1 MNVGSANEESI
12 MNVGLIGCGGI
23 ANAHMEVLNKIE
35 NVRVAAVCDLNL
47 ARAKDIARRF
57 NVKKTYTNYDEF
69 LSDEN
74 LDLVDICTPVSTYA
88 RIACDVAKVVPAIF
102 LEKPMALN
110 LDECD
115 KIVQTMKKY
124 GTKLCVGHNQIFYSS
139 IQKAKSLV
147 DSGKYELLSFKTSL
161 RENFELLKS
170 YKLLADWM
178 VSPSQRGIIWES
190 CTHLAYLQ
198 LYFLPDIEEVYAVGG
213 KTKYPV
219 FDNFAVLLRTSSDR
233 FGQIGLSWLPKETD
247 IVYEIVDSNGK
258 RLKIF
263 RDFDYLHE
271 NSALPPLTPRGVI
284 SSFVADEGRVLR
296 KWLRFGSNYIHHKRI
311 MPHLKLISS
320 FISSIKNNAPPP
332 VTPEDGR
339 NTINLLECIEKS
351 LIEGK
356 PIRVRTTA
364 SA

>member
-1 MNVGSANEESI
+1 

-23 ANAHMEVLNKIE
+23 ANAHMEVLGRIKNA
-35 NVRVAAVCDLNL
+35 RVAAVCDLNL
-47 ARAKDIARRF
+47 KRAKDIARRF
-57 NVKKTYTNYDEF
+57 NVKKTYTDYNEL
-69 LSDEN
+69 LSDEK
-74 LDLVDICTPVSTYA
+74 LDLVDICTPVSTHA
-88 RIACDVAKVVPAIF
+88 HIACDVAKVVSAIF
-102 LEKPMALN
+102 LEKPMAIN
-110 LDECD
+110 LHECD
-115 KIVQTMKKY
+115 EIVQTMKKY

-139 IQKAKSLV
+139 IQKAKTLV

-161 RENFELLKS
+161 KENFELLKS

-198 LYFLPDIEEVYAVGG
+198 LHFLPDIEEVYAVGG

-219 FDNFAVLLRTSSDR
+219 FDNFAVLLRTSNDR
-233 FGQIGLSWLPKETD
+233 FGQIELSWLPRETE
-247 IVYEIVDSNGK
+247 IVYEIVDSKGK

-263 RDFDYLHE
+263 RDFDFLHE

-284 SSFVADEGRVLR
+284 SSFFADESLVLR

-311 MPHLKLISS
+311 MPHFKLMSS
-320 FISSIKNNAPPP
+320 FISSVQNNLPSPI
-332 VTPEDGR
+332 TPEEGR

-351 LIEGK
+351 LIEGQ
-356 PIRVRTTA
+356 PIRVRTPTNA
-364 SA
+364 